1 MIEQN
6 LHSLGKYISDI
17 VPIINNIK
25 QAIGTTFISIYLGVS
40 VYFKVDIIAFYE
52 ETNGRISNSIV
63 ILILPISKC
72 SLT

>member
-25 QAIGTTFISIYLGVS
+25 QAIGATFISIYLGVS

-63 ILILPISKC
+63 ILILPISKR